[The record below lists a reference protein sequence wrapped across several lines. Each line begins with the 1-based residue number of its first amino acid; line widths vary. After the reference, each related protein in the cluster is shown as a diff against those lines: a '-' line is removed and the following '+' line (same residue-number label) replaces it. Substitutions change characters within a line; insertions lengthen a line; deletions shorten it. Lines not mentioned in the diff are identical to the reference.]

1 MFHCGMLSYSV
12 RKKEQVQ
19 QIMWPVKLL
28 PGDYILPLL
37 WSTLHTERD
46 MNFNIQDP
54 FLAART
60 PLYSRYF
67 RGWILQSI
75 ANRSLNRYYRVA
87 KLIYT
92 ESSMDRNSPE
102 VSVVVP
108 LLNEQDNI
116 SPLYEQTT
124 QTLTDKHNYEIIF
137 VDDGS
142 SDDSFTILSELQ
154 KADNKV
160 RVIRFR
166 KNFGQTAALAAGFA
180 HARGSIIVAIDA
192 DLQNDPADIPK
203 MIDKLHEGFDV
214 VSGWRK
220 KRHDNAITR
229 LIPSK
234 IANWL
239 IATITGVK
247 LHDFGCTLK
256 AYRREVLAETKLYG
270 EMHRFIPA
278 LASWNG
284 ARITEMIVNHRP
296 RTAGAA
302 KYGLSRTLKV
312 VLDLITV
319 KFLGSFSTKPI
330 YIFGGLG
337 VLSGIAS
344 VISGLAVLYQ
354 KFISAT
360 HLAMNRNPLLVLTA
374 MLITTTIQFIL
385 MGLLAELLV
394 RTYHESQN
402 RPTYVIKEILE
413 STGGPD
419 DQNGDQK

>member
-1 MFHCGMLSYSV
+1 
-12 RKKEQVQ
+12 
-19 QIMWPVKLL
+19 
-28 PGDYILPLL
+28 
-37 WSTLHTERD
+37 
-46 MNFNIQDP
+46 
-54 FLAART
+54 
-60 PLYSRYF
+60 
-67 RGWILQSI
+67 
-75 ANRSLNRYYRVA
+75 
-87 KLIYT
+87 
-92 ESSMDRNSPE
+92 MDRKNPE

-108 LLNEQDNI
+108 LLNERDNI
-116 SPLYEQTT
+116 GPLYEQIT
-124 QTLTDKHNYEIIF
+124 QVLTDKYDYEIIF

-142 SDDSFTILSELQ
+142 SDDSFAVLARLQ
-154 KADNKV
+154 KQDVAL

-166 KNFGQTAALAAGFA
+166 RNFGQTAALGAGFA
-180 HARGSIIVAIDA
+180 HARGKIIIAIDA
-192 DLQNDPADIPK
+192 DLQNDPADIPEL
-203 MIDKLHEGFDV
+203 IAKLNEGFDV

-229 LIPSK
+229 RLPSV

-239 IATITGVK
+239 IAKITGVK

-256 AYRREVLAETKLYG
+256 AYRSEVLAETKLYG

-284 ARITEMIVNHRP
+284 ARIAECVVNHRP
-296 RTAGAA
+296 RTAGTA
-302 KYGLSRTLKV
+302 KYGLGRTLKV
-312 VLDLITV
+312 ILDLITV

-337 VLSGIAS
+337 LLSAFGAATA
-344 VISGLAVLYQ
+344 GLAVLYQ
-354 KFISAT
+354 KFISDS

-374 MLITTTIQFIL
+374 LLITATIQFIL

-413 STGGPD
+413 SPAD
-419 DQNGDQK
+419 DGDEE

>member
-1 MFHCGMLSYSV
+1 
-12 RKKEQVQ
+12 
-19 QIMWPVKLL
+19 
-28 PGDYILPLL
+28 
-37 WSTLHTERD
+37 
-46 MNFNIQDP
+46 
-54 FLAART
+54 
-60 PLYSRYF
+60 
-67 RGWILQSI
+67 
-75 ANRSLNRYYRVA
+75 
-87 KLIYT
+87 
-92 ESSMDRNSPE
+92 MDSNSPKI
-102 VSVVVP
+102 SIVVP

-116 SPLYEQTT
+116 GPLYEQIT
-124 QTLTDKHNYEIIF
+124 QSLTDKYNYETIF

-142 SDDSFTILSELQ
+142 SDNSFNILSGLQ

-166 KNFGQTAALAAGFA
+166 KNFGQTPALAAGFA
-180 HARGSIIVAIDA
+180 HAKGSIIVAIDA

-203 MIDKLHEGFDV
+203 MIQKLEEGFDV

-239 IATITGVK
+239 IATITRVK

-256 AYRREVLAETKLYG
+256 AYRKEVLDETKLYG

-284 ARITEMIVNHRP
+284 ANICEMVVNHRP
-296 RTAGAA
+296 RTAGTA

-337 VLSGIAS
+337 VLSGMAS
-344 VISGLAVLYQ
+344 VLCGLVVLYQ
-354 KFISAT
+354 KFISDT
-360 HLAMNRNPLLVLTA
+360 HLSMNRNPLLVMTA
-374 MLITTTIQFIL
+374 MLFTATIQFIL

-394 RTYHESQN
+394 RTYHESQD

-413 STGGPD
+413 STPGRCD
-419 DQNGDQK
+419 DTGDKK